1 MSRIGIFVYGILS
14 YALSLGVF
22 LYAFCF
28 IGGFFIPTILDG
40 TPDTSVG
47 TALLID
53 RAARA
58 VRRAAQRHGASRLQA
73 LVDSHRA

>member
-28 IGGFFIPTILDG
+28 IGGFFIPTTLDG

-47 TALLID
+47 TALL
-53 RAARA
+53 ATAA
-58 VRRAAQRHGASRLQA
+58 VRLVSTDANWLRAITSSFHEYS
-73 LVDSHRA
+73 